1 MWKMVMKHKTWVQST
16 GHGTILLGSESN
28 FFFLFVCWEYTCI
41 LRLNSR
47 MLSVGQRPQ
56 PPHFLRLV
64 ERWECV
70 RSYAFSFFGR
80 GTGKPVIQPPRAEKG
95 LTPTECLETACK
107 NAEDP
112 EEEQEYEM
120 TQPARHAQMPPRMR
134 AMQMCLVTLGSSRLT
149 TGHSY
154 AAEETR

>member
-1 MWKMVMKHKTWVQST
+1 MIEEMSHVENGDEAQDL
-16 GHGTILLGSESN
+16 GT
-28 FFFLFVCWEYTCI
+28 VY
-41 LRLNSR
+41 
-47 MLSVGQRPQ
+47 RPW
-56 PPHFLRLV
+56 HD
-64 ERWECV
+64 
-70 RSYAFSFFGR
+70 
-80 GTGKPVIQPPRAEKG
+80 TPPRAEKG

-154 AAEETR
+154 DPQPSGIFLLHCHHEMRLRPDLIQTGSESAPL